1 MIGQIPSKCGLSC
14 LLQTSVDRDFSLLIT
29 RIRPSLW
36 VNVYPEII
44 HQCRPGVLTRV
55 DDQIPAMELMWS
67 ILTLVLASSKS
78 FTTLVVIRFFV
89 GLAESTFYPGMQVS
103 TRLHVPRYRN
113 ETCYESMLLAV
124 GIRKKN

>member
-55 DDQIPAMELMWS
+55 DDQIPAMELLWS

-78 FTTLVVIRFFV
+78 FTTLVVVRFFV
-89 GLAESTFYPGMQVS
+89 GLAESTFYPGIQVS
-103 TRLHVPRYRN
+103 TRLRGPRYRN
-113 ETCYESMLLAV
+113 ETFFGSM
-124 GIRKKN
+124 

>member
-1 MIGQIPSKCGLSC
+1 MQEDLGLHGNELNYITTAWTCGYVIGQIPSN
-14 LLQTSVDRDFSLLIT
+14 LLIT

-36 VNVYPEII
+36 
-44 HQCRPGVLTRV
+44 
-55 DDQIPAMELMWS
+55 IPAMELLWS